1 MKKNV
6 LNIAMSMI
14 ATVGFFA
21 ATGVIASDAYPVRPV
36 RWIMPF
42 LPGTITDGITRAAG
56 QHLAEVWK
64 VPVIVDNRAG
74 AGGMIGAEL
83 AAKSPADGYTLCTLT
98 TSHSVAMVRSSAVI
112 DLSRDFAMI
121 SQMTSQPYALAV
133 PASLPAR
140 SLGEFIA
147 LARQKPNYLNYG
159 TSGTGGIQHLGWEI
173 FSKSAGVQMVH
184 VPYRGGAAVHTEL
197 LAGTVQAG
205 FVGIMSTAE
214 HVKAGRLRY
223 LAVTSARRVKTH
235 PDLPTVAESG
245 VPGFQL
251 DAWYGVVAPAKTPK
265 AIVDK
270 INSEVV
276 RALQRA
282 EVRSRFESGGV
293 DLVGS
298 SPEAF
303 TAFVRTEVDNWRTLV
318 KKMKIKLEG

>member
-1 MKKNV
+1 MGNALNV
-6 LNIAMSMI
+6 AVVMLAIA
-14 ATVGFFA
+14 GFQA
-21 ATGVIASDAYPVRPV
+21 RTDAVASDAYPVKPV

-83 AAKSPADGYTLCTLT
+83 TAKSPPDGYTLCTLT
-98 TSHSVAMVRSSAVI
+98 TSHSVAMVRPGAAV
-112 DLSRDFAMI
+112 DLGRDFAMI
-121 SQMTSQPYALAV
+121 SQMTSQSYALAV
-133 PASLPAR
+133 PASLPVR
-140 SLGEFIA
+140 SPGEFIA

-159 TSGTGGIQHLGWEI
+159 SSGTGGIQHLGWEI

-184 VPYRGGAAVHTEL
+184 IPYRGGAAVQTEL
-197 LAGTVQAG
+197 LAGAVHAG
-205 FVGIMSTAE
+205 FVGIMNTVE

-223 LAVTSARRVKTH
+223 LAVTSAKRVKTH

-265 AIVDK
+265 ATIDK
-270 INSEVV
+270 INGEVV
-276 RALQRA
+276 RALQRP
-282 EVRSRFESGGV
+282 EVRNRFEAGGV

-298 SPEAF
+298 SPAAF
-303 TAFVRTEVDNWRTLV
+303 TVFVRTEVENWRTLV
-318 KKMKIKLEG
+318 KRMKIKLEG

>member
-1 MKKNV
+1 MKKNA
-6 LNIAMSMI
+6 LNIAMVMV
-14 ATVGFFA
+14 AMAGFA
-21 ATGVIASDAYPVRPV
+21 AVTGAVAGDAYPVRPV

-42 LPGTITDGITRAAG
+42 LPGSITDGITRAVG

-64 VPVIVDNRAG
+64 VPVIVDNRSG

-98 TSHSVAMVRSSAVI
+98 TSHSVAMVRPGTAV
-112 DLSRDFAMI
+112 DLGRDFAMI

-140 SLGEFIA
+140 NLGEFIA
-147 LARQKPNYLNYG
+147 LARQKPDYLNYG
-159 TSGTGGIQHLGWEI
+159 TSGTGGIQHLGWEM
-173 FSKSAGVQMVH
+173 FSKAAGVQMVH
-184 VPYRGGAAVHTEL
+184 IPYKGGAAVHTEL
-197 LAGTVQAG
+197 LAGAVHAG
-205 FVGIMSTAE
+205 FVGIMTTAE
-214 HVKAGRLRY
+214 YVKAGRLRY
-223 LAVTSARRVKTH
+223 LAVTSAKRVKTH

-265 AIVDK
+265 ATIDK

-276 RALQRA
+276 RALQRP
-282 EVRSRFESGGV
+282 EVRNRFEAGGV

-303 TAFVRTEVDNWRTLV
+303 TAFVRTEVDNWRALV
-318 KKMKIKLEG
+318 RKLKIKLER